1 MDHCYQCT
9 DHIPGTNTTCDGF
22 STTSSPQ
29 TCSDETCI
37 KKVAGG
43 RVTRYCGPR
52 LQEEGCQYLE
62 GGGARCVCS
71 EDLCNGGDRPTAAL
85 VLVTVVVLMFG
96 CPTTLASGYTIGP
109 VDQSASSFG
118 RGPAECGKS
127 KKFV

>member
-1 MDHCYQCT
+1 MLRPLITLTFLLTSVHHSDAVQCYQCT
-9 DHIPGTNTTCDGF
+9 DHIPGTNTTCDSF

-37 KKVAGG
+37 KKVTGG

-71 EDLCNGGDRPTAAL
+71 EDLCNGGDQSMAAL
-85 VLVTVVVLMFG
+85 VMVMVVMVMLVFG
-96 CPTTLASGYTIGP
+96 LC
-109 VDQSASSFG
+109 
-118 RGPAECGKS
+118 EEMW
-127 KKFV
+127 